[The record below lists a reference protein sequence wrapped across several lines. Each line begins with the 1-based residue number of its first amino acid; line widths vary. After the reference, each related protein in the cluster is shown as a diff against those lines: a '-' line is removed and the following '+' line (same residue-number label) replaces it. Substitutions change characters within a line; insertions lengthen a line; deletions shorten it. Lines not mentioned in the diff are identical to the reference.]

1 MTKKLLLAAL
11 AIVVAVGFAGCGKK
25 ADQLTLTVGD
35 SQTES
40 ENAIQ
45 KFNGT
50 MRELMAKGQPVKCD
64 YELTDSG
71 MTVKSTLYVSG
82 KMMRVEGSAPVNAKQ
97 VLTSH
102 MILNGG
108 DDYAY
113 IWMDDGTGKGT
124 KMKMEDPAA
133 KTDGSQVKGESGSAD
148 LDAKIEFSC
157 SKWSAEYH
165 LHRFFRHA
173 EKSRRQHVRHV
184 RHASG
189 QRQGRMPGE
198 FLQEIGISTKRGA
211 SPAF

>member
-157 SKWSAEYH
+157 SKWSADDSMFKVPTNITFTDFSDM
-165 LHRFFRHA
+165 LKNLGGNMCGTCDMLPAKDKA
-173 EKSRRQHVRHV
+173 ECQANFCK
-184 RHASG
+184 
-189 QRQGRMPGE
+189 
-198 FLQEIGISTKRGA
+198 K
-211 SPAF
+211 